1 MTLRIWKLH
10 FPSPPPDPGPTYLSV
25 CVLRGVEVLLAALA
39 SMASG
44 ESEGLHGVGE
54 TSRVS
59 AGECTV
65 RRPWEQQD
73 HPVPGLAPAGHR
85 QEP

>member
-10 FPSPPPDPGPTYLSV
+10 LPSRPPDPTYLSV

-54 TSRVS
+54 TRRVS
-59 AGECTV
+59 AGDV
-65 RRPWEQQD
+65 W
-73 HPVPGLAPAGHR
+73 
-85 QEP
+85 